1 MIIGIDGFAGAGK
14 DTIAD
19 IFVKNGFTKLSF
31 ADALRESAVYSTGFE
46 LSTFID
52 RNVKD
57 KLFDQKYLL
66 TEEVLTKFCTYLNFQ
81 SKVDEVVSKFINTEI
96 DSPRHLLQFIGT
108 EIGRQTLSPTI
119 WLDKYDEKRANLGHI
134 VTPDCRFDNE
144 RRHIKSTYKGLIW
157 LVKRA
162 GTEPVGKHISEL
174 DKWSDSE
181 YDVVVQ
187 NDDLQQTKCE
197 VGLWWAMKGSKLR

>member
-31 ADALRESAVYSTGFE
+31 ADALRESVVYSTGFE

-52 RNVKD
+52 RNIKD
-57 KLFDQKYLL
+57 KPFDQKYLL
-66 TEEVLTKFCTYLNFQ
+66 TEDVLTKFCTYLSYQ
-81 SKVDEVVSKFINTEI
+81 SKIDETVSKFINTEV
-96 DSPRHLLQFIGT
+96 DSPRHLLQFIAT
-108 EIGRQTLSPTI
+108 EVARQTLSPTI
-119 WLDKYDEKRANLGHI
+119 WLDKYDEKRVNLGHI

-144 RRHIKSTYKGLIW
+144 RRHIKSTYKGLVW

-187 NDDLQQTKCE
+187 NDDLQQTRSE

>member
-31 ADALRESAVYSTGFE
+31 ADALRESAVYSTG
-46 LSTFID
+46 LTLDTFID
-52 RNVKD
+52 RNIKD
-57 KLFDQKYLL
+57 KAFDQKYIL
-66 TEEVLTKFCTYLNFQ
+66 TEDMLTKFCTYLNYQ
-81 SKVDEVVSKFINTEI
+81 SKIDEVVSKFINTEM
-96 DSPRHLLQFIGT
+96 DSPRHLLQFIAT
-108 EIGRQTLSPTI
+108 EIGRETLSLSLWI
-119 WLDKYDEKRANLGHI
+119 DKYDEKRAGLGHI

-144 RRHIKSTYKGLIW
+144 RRHIKSTYRGLVW
-157 LVKRA
+157 LVKRV

-174 DKWSDSE
+174 DKWSDGE

-187 NDDLQQTKCE
+187 NDDLQQTRSE
-197 VGLWWAMKGSKLR
+197 VGLWWSMKGSKLR

>member
-31 ADALRESAVYSTGFE
+31 ADALRESAVYSTGFT
-46 LSTFID
+46 LDTFID
-52 RNVKD
+52 RNIKD
-57 KLFDQKYLL
+57 KSFDQKYLL
-66 TEEVLTKFCTYLNFQ
+66 SEDMLTKFCTYLNYQ
-81 SKVDEVVSKFINTEI
+81 SKIDETVEKFINTEI
-96 DSPRHLLQFIGT
+96 ESPRHLLQFIGT

-119 WLDKYDEKRANLGHI
+119 WLDKYDEKRVNLGHI
-134 VTPDCRFDNE
+134 VTPDCRFTNE
-144 RRHIKSTYKGLIW
+144 RKHIKSTYLGLVW

-174 DKWSDSE
+174 DKWPE
-181 YDVVVQ
+181 EKYDVVVN
-187 NDDLQQTKCE
+187 NDNLISTFQE
-197 VGLWWAMKGSKLR
+197 VGLWWALKGSKLR